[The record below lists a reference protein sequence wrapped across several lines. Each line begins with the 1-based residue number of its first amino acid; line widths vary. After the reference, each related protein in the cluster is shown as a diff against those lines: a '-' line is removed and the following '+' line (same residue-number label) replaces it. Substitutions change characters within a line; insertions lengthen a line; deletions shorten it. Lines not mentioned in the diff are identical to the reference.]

1 MSPRNYVNPTKSL
14 LDNTSINME
23 LVKKVRKRILEE
35 LDLPDW
41 KGNYDQRDIERL
53 MQDSWYCARFIK
65 HQKND
70 IENSLNMI
78 RDALKWRKEMEIN
91 DLGEH
96 NLYKEYFSL
105 GATFPYNC
113 DKAGFRILVMRVKL
127 HTKNAATMLE
137 QKKFVAYWIEKL
149 DHETNGGKISILMD
163 FSDSGLSNMDM
174 ELIFYIISL
183 FKYYFPFA
191 LGYVY
196 VYEMPWFFNA
206 CWKIVKNLLPAE
218 ATVRFKFINRS
229 SIGEYIAVDQLP
241 VHLGGSCPRDYA
253 ILQSN
258 DKGEKLSSITKVNPR
273 KRKVYFAKENEVYES
288 DKNYTIEK
296 KVTSIDQNILPS
308 PYFSSEDIQS
318 LGSLLKMCPGL
329 AIVFPETNDS
339 EATHVCLTLTSITN
353 NCVAYKLKTNNLGNY
368 HVRPYFGVIKPG
380 EYIIVHIQL
389 TPGSRCGTTDKLL
402 LLAMEIEHEEVKG
415 FQINNLWKN
424 NSPRKILK
432 HKFRCV
438 HPGFMLEDGVNKSLK
453 TASVHTQTDY
463 PPCKSSEDKLE
474 SMQKEILQLQNQNGI
489 LQKCQKMMI
498 ILLLLLVFLQF
509 IVIVSQQFYSRDSYD
524 QPILSSSTF
533 EINY

>member
-1 MSPRNYVNPTKSL
+1 MSPQNDVNHTSSL
-14 LDNTSINME
+14 LDDTSINME
-23 LVKKVRKRILEE
+23 LVTEVRKRVLEQ

-41 KGNYDQRDIERL
+41 KDNYDQRDIERL
-53 MQDSWYCARFIK
+53 MQDNWYCARFIK
-65 HQKND
+65 HQRDD

-78 RDALKWRKEMEIN
+78 REALKWRKEMEIH

-96 NLYKEYFSL
+96 NLYAEYFSL

-163 FSDSGLSNMDM
+163 FSDSGFSNMDM
-174 ELIFYIISL
+174 ELTFYIVSL

-196 VYEMPWFFNA
+196 VYEMPWLFNA
-206 CWKIVKNLLPAE
+206 CWKIIKNLLPEE
-218 ATVRFKFINRS
+218 ATVRFKFINKS

-241 VHLGGSCPRDYA
+241 IHLGGSCPRDYA

-258 DKGEKLSSITKVNPR
+258 DKGKKLSSITNVYPR
-273 KRKVYFAKENEVYES
+273 KKKVYFAKENEIYES
-288 DKNYTIEK
+288 DKNYNIEK
-296 KVTSIDQNILPS
+296 KFTSNDQNILLS
-308 PYFSSEDIQS
+308 PHSSSGDIQS

-329 AIVFPETNDS
+329 AIVFPETSDS
-339 EATHVCLTLTSITN
+339 EATYVCLTLTSITS

-368 HVRPYFGVIKPG
+368 HVHPSFGVIKPG

-402 LLAMEIEHEEVKG
+402 LLAVEIEDEDAKG
-415 FQINNLWKN
+415 LQINKLWEN
-424 NSPRKILK
+424 NYPEKILK

-438 HPGFMLEDGVNKSLK
+438 HPVSMLGDVVNKSLG
-453 TASVHTQTDY
+453 TTSIHTQTDHL
-463 PPCKSSEDKLE
+463 PHKILEDKIE
-474 SMQKEILQLQNQNGI
+474 SMQKEMLQLQKQNDT
-489 LQKCQKMMI
+489 LQKCQKIVI
-498 ILLLLLVFLQF
+498 ILLLLLVFLQM
-509 IVIVSQQFYSRDSYD
+509 IVIVSQQFYSWESRDHPD
-524 QPILSSSTF
+524 LSSSPF
-533 EINY
+533 EINN